1 MSKGGGLAWIQ
12 MILEAEFWFCAISC
26 SQRACDFAK
35 KRKDDLNR
43 FLKIFVVRICDDES
57 PFPDSASDDE
67 MMCVTVT
74 SNDAKQFP
82 HGRLQWSL
90 CVHCAVE

>member
-1 MSKGGGLAWIQ
+1 MSKEGGLAWIQ

-26 SQRACDFAK
+26 GQRACDFAK

-57 PFPDSASDDE
+57 
-67 MMCVTVT
+67 

-82 HGRLQWSL
+82 HPWQTPVESL